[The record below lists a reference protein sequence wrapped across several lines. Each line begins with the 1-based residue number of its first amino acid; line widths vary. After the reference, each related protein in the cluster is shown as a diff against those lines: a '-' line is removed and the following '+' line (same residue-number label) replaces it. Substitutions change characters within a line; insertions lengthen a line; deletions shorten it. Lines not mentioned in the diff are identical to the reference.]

1 MSDKK
6 LVKNNID
13 RFIGDLSG
21 ASAALHLIWKYTNE
35 DNEGKK
41 VQATRFLIDE
51 INARA
56 EALVIYVSE
65 AGKLSIELCNH
76 KSEIDIHEL
85 LASEQR
91 KAFSNTD

>member
-56 EALVIYVSE
+56 EALVTYVSD

>member
-56 EALVIYVSE
+56 EALVIYVSD